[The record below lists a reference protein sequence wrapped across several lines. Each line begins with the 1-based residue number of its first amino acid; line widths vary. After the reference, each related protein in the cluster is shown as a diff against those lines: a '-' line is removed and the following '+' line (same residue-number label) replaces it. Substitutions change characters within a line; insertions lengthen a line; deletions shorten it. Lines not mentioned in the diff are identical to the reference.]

1 MSKQALG
8 ALFGATALLAA
19 AATPARADAIDGD
32 WCSEDGRRL
41 TINGPDIVTPAG
53 QQLKGDYD
61 RHHFSYVEPG
71 SSGMISMALISE
83 IRMRLKP
90 PAGDEQLWRRC
101 GKPVS

>member
-1 MSKQALG
+1 MRHGPL
-8 ALFGATALLAA
+8 TVLLAA
-19 AATPARADAIDGD
+19 GALVAAATTPARADAIDGD
-32 WCSEDGRRL
+32 WCSDDGKRL
-41 TINGPDIVTPAG
+41 SIKGPDIVTPAG

-71 SSGMISMALISE
+71 SSGTIQMALISE

-90 PAGDEQLWRRC
+90 PTGDEQLWRRC

>member
-1 MSKQALG
+1 MSHRPFTAAL
-8 ALFGATALLAA
+8 LTAFLLAA
-19 AATPARADAIDGD
+19 TAGPARADAIDGD
-32 WCSEDGRRL
+32 WCSDDGKRL

-71 SSGMISMALISE
+71 DKGTVFMALISE

-90 PAGDEQLWRRC
+90 PGGDEQLWRRC

>member
-8 ALFGATALLAA
+8 ALLGATALLAV

-32 WCSEDGRRL
+32 WCSDDGRRL
-41 TINGPDIVTPAG
+41 TINGPDIVTPTG
-53 QQLKGDYD
+53 KQLKGEYD

-71 SSGMISMALISE
+71 SSGTVSMALISE

-90 PAGDEQLWRRC
+90 AAGDEQLWRRC

>member
-1 MSKQALG
+1 MRQRPVIV
-8 ALFGATALLAA
+8 LLAA
-19 AATPARADAIDGD
+19 AGLVAAATAPARADAIDGD
-32 WCSEDGRRL
+32 WCSDDGKRL

-71 SSGMISMALISE
+71 SSGTVSMALISE

-90 PAGDEQLWRRC
+90 PAGEEQLWRRC